1 MARSLARTL
10 TAFTVASVCCGCRAS
25 EPGSPGT
32 STASSIQFQ
41 IFGDAAE
48 VAAYRELVAA
58 FEQRSP
64 GVRIDFIPV
73 GNQRD
78 HMAKLATGFAGG
90 DPPDVFLINFR
101 RFGQFAAKDVLE
113 PLGPRLTERGH
124 FKESDLYE
132 PSSEAFRYSGT
143 LTCVPQNISSLVVY
157 YNRALFEQAGVPLP
171 KPGWKWSD
179 FLAAAKA
186 LTKDRDRD
194 GTNDVYGLGFDPVL
208 IRVAPFIWHTGG
220 DIVDNVQRPTRF
232 TLDSAAAR
240 QALDFIHSWQTTH
253 KVVPTYAEH
262 ESEAPDAR
270 FARGGLGMHLQSRR
284 YTATLRTVP
293 NLEWDVAPLPA
304 QQRAATVLH
313 ADAFCLAKSSPQKEA
328 AYRFIEFAMSTEGAT
343 MLART
348 GRTVPSIKSVAGSAA
363 FLDPAARPMS
373 ARVFLDVIP
382 EIRRTPN
389 IATWNEIE
397 SRVDPMIEDWF
408 YRQGQQ
414 EPLGREVQQAV
425 GALLT
430 RPE

>member
-1 MARSLARTL
+1 MARSLARAL
-10 TAFTVASVCCGCRAS
+10 TAFSVAICCGCGAS
-25 EPGSPGT
+25 EPGPPGT
-32 STASSIQFQ
+32 SNASNIQFQ

-58 FEQRSP
+58 FEQRTP
-64 GVRIDFIPV
+64 GVRVDFIPI

-113 PLGPRLTERGH
+113 PLGPRLAERGH

-143 LTCVPQNISSLVVY
+143 LMCVPQNISSLVVY
-157 YNRALFEQAGVPLP
+157 YNRSLFEQAGAPLP

-186 LTKDRDRD
+186 LTKDRDGD
-194 GTNDVYGLGFDPVL
+194 GKVDVYGLGFDPLL
-208 IRVAPFIWHTGG
+208 IRVAPFIWQTGG
-220 DIVDNVQRPTRF
+220 DIVDNVQQPTRF

-262 ESEAPDAR
+262 ESETPDTR

-313 ADAFCLAKSSPQKEA
+313 ADAFCLAKSSPHKEA
-328 AYRFIEFAMSTEGAT
+328 AYRFIEFVSSTEGAS
-343 MLART
+343 MLSRT
-348 GRTVPSIKSVAGSAA
+348 GRTVPSIRSVAESAA
-363 FLDPAARPMS
+363 FLDPAAPPSS

-382 EIRRTPN
+382 DIRRTPN

-425 GALLT
+425 GALLS
-430 RPE
+430 RHE